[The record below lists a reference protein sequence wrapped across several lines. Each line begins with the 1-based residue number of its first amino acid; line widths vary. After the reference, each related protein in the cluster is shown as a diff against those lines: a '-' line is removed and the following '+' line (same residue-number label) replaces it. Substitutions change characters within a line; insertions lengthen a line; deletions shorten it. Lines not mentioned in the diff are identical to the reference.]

1 MKYVEIPSVE
11 AIITHGALKR
21 EGMIADVLFPKVK
34 VSASPVG
41 YLDWDKAKEL
51 TGTDDTLTCTG
62 DVKQIDTEGMEVK
75 YLDIKPKGN
84 SVSISE
90 CNINICGQ
98 ENLEEVIEQAKM
110 VTLMDN
116 LLINKE
122 KRAIALATD
131 ESKYTDNTTK
141 VPGEAGAV
149 NEGGVYHITPTNFN
163 DKTFDLLKWLQP
175 IQENNY
181 MTGKRNIAV
190 MTRNVFNT
198 LLRNQS
204 FIGSGCAVP
213 ATTTES
219 VIASLLGVEKIVIAD
234 AGFNNAVT
242 PGTVNMQ
249 GFWPEKYIL
258 FASVK
263 TLTFSQAAT
272 PTFGATPYK
281 NGFQTIFWIDPKKG
295 EGKGAVYGK
304 TTHDE
309 TEQVV
314 TYKAATL
321 VEITA

>member
-1 MKYVEIPSVE
+1 MKYVDIPSVE
-11 AIITHGALKR
+11 AVVTHGALNR
-21 EGMIADVLFPKVK
+21 EGLISDALFPKLK
-34 VSASPVG
+34 VANCTVG

-84 SVSISE
+84 SVPISE
-90 CNINICGQ
+90 CCIGVCGID
-98 ENLEEVIEQAKM
+98 NLEAIVEQAKM

-122 KRAIALATD
+122 RRAIALATD
-131 ESKYTDNTTK
+131 ESKYTNNVAL
-141 VPGEAGAV
+141 VPGESGAV
-149 NEGGVYHITPTNFN
+149 NEGGVYHISVANFN
-163 DKTFDLLKWLQP
+163 DKTFDLLKYFQP

-181 MTGKRNIAV
+181 MTGIRNVAV
-190 MTRNVFNT
+190 MTRNKFNT

-213 ATTTES
+213 ATTNES
-219 VIASLLGVEKIVIAD
+219 VIASLLKVDKIIIAD
-234 AGFNNAVT
+234 AGFNNSVT
-242 PGTVNMQ
+242 PGVVTMQ
-249 GFWPEKYIL
+249 GMWPDKYIL
-258 FASVK
+258 FASVRA
-263 TLTFSQAAT
+263 LSFSKEAK
-272 PTFGATPYK
+272 PTFGATPFK

-295 EGKGAVYGK
+295 EGQGAVYGK

-321 VEITA
+321 VEIDG